1 MQPASSGW
9 RRATAAALEGRR
21 HTVEPDRA
29 VSRRELNTAARNA
42 MKGLRL
48 SPSLRN
54 LLGELVGVWGEVMVK
69 DKILVYPSNDYL
81 VARTGLSERAVRYG
95 IGRLVE
101 LCLVSVKDSANGK
114 RFAIRNKAGD
124 LLDAYGFDLT
134 PLYNRRAEFVE
145 LIAEQTAEIE
155 RRERMFDE
163 ITICRRAAQE
173 TIAALKEIGGRF
185 LTRFEQLVGRT
196 PRRSRTAAAAAAE
209 AVEPVLVEWRALR
222 QELEETFYL
231 AASGGKNGRLIESKP
246 SESKIQR
253 LEQEAPRG
261 AEVVEDPSPPTSA
274 LPVALVVEAC
284 PSLLEYVEQPKDEV
298 DLVAAGRVLR
308 STLGAHATVW
318 SEAVEALGPVSAAA
332 AVCLVL
338 QLYEN
343 DAARGQAQRIHNP
356 GGYLRSVVRM
366 IKDGRMNLRAE
377 LLALVRK
384 NTSPPPF

>member
-1 MQPASSGW
+1 MRSSSSGW
-9 RRATAAALEGRR
+9 RRTAVGALQATKVV
-21 HTVEPDRA
+21 VEAER
-29 VSRRELNTAARNA
+29 VVTRRELAMVARNA

-54 LLGELVGVWGEVMVK
+54 LLGELVGVYGETMVK
-69 DKILVYPSNDYL
+69 GKILIYPSNDYL
-81 VARTGLSERAVRYG
+81 VSRTGLSERAVRYG
-95 IGRLVE
+95 IRRLVD
-101 LCLVSVKDSANGK
+101 LCLVGVKDSANGK
-114 RFAIRNKAGD
+114 RFAIKNRAGD
-124 LLDAYGFDLT
+124 LLDVYGFDLT
-134 PLYNRRAEFVE
+134 PLYHRRAEFVE
-145 LIAEQTAEIE
+145 LIAEQDAENE
-155 RRERMFDE
+155 RRERLFDE

-185 LTRFEQLVGRT
+185 LTRLEELAART
-196 PRRSRTAAAAAAE
+196 PRRSRTAAAE

-222 QELEETFYL
+222 SELEETFYL

-246 SESKIQR
+246 SESKTEG
-253 LEQEAPRG
+253 LEQDAPRG
-261 AEVVEDPSPPTSA
+261 AGVGEDLSPSTGA

-284 PSLLEYVEQPKDEV
+284 PSLSDYGEV
-298 DLVAAGRVLR
+298 PRSEIDLVATGRLLR
-308 STLGAHATVW
+308 STLGAHASVW
-318 SEAVEALGPVSAAA
+318 TEAVEALGPVSAAA

-343 DAARGQAQRIHNP
+343 DAARGEAQRIRNP

-384 NTSPPPF
+384 NTNPPPF